1 MKFFYD
7 GKTTWPDRGLDT
19 EEYNEFRRREKA
31 SEKYHEI
38 NQQNWI
44 CKWILRFFLLVISI
58 SFVAFLLGD
67 VNTALGILFI
77 LAIQSP
83 VAGLCL
89 YVIIKNKKPKRKLE
103 FHISDDS
110 LSAMYDWDVCKCRQC
125 GGSDFAE
132 IQVSESDGGQYVPLS
147 ELEEQIRKRDV
158 VLHCAHHGNA
168 SLQCNRC
175 GKWGYKKSDSTEPE
189 VKESGFDGNTCE
201 GMGNVEYAKFL
212 PITNRDDEDQYVKL
226 MEKLQAKHDELFEKI
241 VFAQRDDK
249 QDIAQAHASELIVVR
264 EMMNLKKHEFFK
276 KLNI

>member
-1 MKFFYD
+1 M
-7 GKTTWPDRGLDT
+7 
-19 EEYNEFRRREKA
+19 
-31 SEKYHEI
+31 
-38 NQQNWI
+38 
-44 CKWILRFFLLVISI
+44 
-58 SFVAFLLGD
+58 
-67 VNTALGILFI
+67 
-77 LAIQSP
+77 
-83 VAGLCL
+83 
-89 YVIIKNKKPKRKLE
+89 E

-132 IQVSESDGGQYVPLS
+132 IKSDIPDFS
-147 ELEEQIRKRDV
+147 PELEEQIIKRDV
-158 VLHCAHHGNA
+158 VLRCAHHGNA
-168 SLQCNRC
+168 ALQCNGC

-249 QDIAQAHASELIVVR
+249 QDIAQAHASELCEVR
-264 EMMNLKKHEFFK
+264 AEINRRQQMYFQMD
-276 KLNI
+276 